1 MYLKTLIFSVLLLT
15 TTLAVGNTVELKEP
29 FGD

>member
-1 MYLKTLIFSVLLLT
+1 MYLKTLIFSVLLLA
-15 TTLAVGNTVELKEP
+15 TTLAAGNTVELKEP